1 MTDDVKPED
10 KPVIP
15 ADAINQN
22 GQQSAEEL
30 AAQAA
35 AEAAAA
41 KAKEDAAAED
51 AAKVE
56 ADAKAKT
63 EAEAAEKAKTDA
75 KEKPLDLAVWETTGN
90 EVGDAVLTKLQNSGV
105 TPEEA
110 KALLYD
116 AVVAKDLT
124 KIDKAALVAKVGEA
138 SATIILDGVKSFIA
152 DVEAANTVTLKAVH
166 DVVGSSENWD
176 AVRTWAKENLTNEQR
191 LEYAAIIDISP
202 KAAAMAAKAMYE
214 AYISAGNTEFTS
226 TSAVAPNVNSN
237 ATAIEPMTAAQY
249 FQAVEKANKA
259 GTYEADKGRL
269 LQARLAGK
277 KQGI

>member
-1 MTDDVKPED
+1 MADEVKDEE
-10 KPVIP
+10 KPVVP
-15 ADAINQN
+15 APTNQD
-22 GQQSAEEL
+22 GQMSAEEV

-35 AEAAAA
+35 AEAAAT
-41 KAKEDAAAED
+41 KAKEDAAVAD
-51 AAKVE
+51 ADKAE
-56 ADAKAKT
+56 ADAKAKA
-63 EAEAAEKAKTDA
+63 EAEKPKDDP
-75 KEKPLDLAVWETTGN
+75 KEKPLDLTVWESTGS

-110 KALLYD
+110 KELLYD

-124 KIDKAALVAKVGEA
+124 KIDKAALTAKVGEA
-138 SATIILDGVKSFIA
+138 SATIILDGVKSFLA
-152 DVEAANTVTLKAVH
+152 GVEQAQAVTLKSVH

-176 AVRTWAKENLTNEQR
+176 VVRTWAKETLTNEQR
-191 LEYAAIIDISP
+191 LEYAAMIDIGP
-202 KAAAMAAKAMYE
+202 RAAAMAAKAMYE
-214 AYISAGNTEFTS
+214 DYIAAGNTEFTS
-226 TSAVAPNVNSN
+226 TTAVTPNVNSK
-237 ATAIEPMTAAQY
+237 ATAIEPLTAAAY